1 MIRVTVLGCGGSLGV
16 PMAGNDWGDCDPDNP
31 RNRRRRPAIL
41 VETRATTVL
50 VDAPTD
56 LRDQLCDTAPARID
70 AVLFTHAHADH
81 IHGIDDLRPYV
92 FGRGPIPAYADATT
106 IGHLNDRFAYAVDS
120 VEMDRG
126 LYRPILTIQE
136 IDGPFTVG
144 DLGIRPFVQDHGF
157 GPSLGFR
164 FGDIAY
170 STDVASLDDKA
181 FEALKGVR
189 YWIVDATRR
198 LPHPSHSHLEQTLHW
213 IERVRPERAWLT
225 HMNQSMDYDTLS
237 AELPAHVRPAHDGL
251 VIEV

>member
-1 MIRVTVLGCGGSLGV
+1 MPKR
-16 PMAGNDWGDCDPDNP
+16 NDDQG
-31 RNRRRRPAIL
+31 
-41 VETRATTVL
+41 TSTTS
-50 VDAPTD
+50 
-56 LRDQLCDTAPARID
+56 
-70 AVLFTHAHADH
+70 
-81 IHGIDDLRPYV
+81 
-92 FGRGPIPAYADATT
+92 
-106 IGHLNDRFAYAVDS
+106 FAYAGRLGGDGS
-120 VEMDRG
+120 RASTPDPGRS
-126 LYRPILTIQE
+126 QE

-144 DLGIRPFVQDHGF
+144 DLGVRPFVQDHGF